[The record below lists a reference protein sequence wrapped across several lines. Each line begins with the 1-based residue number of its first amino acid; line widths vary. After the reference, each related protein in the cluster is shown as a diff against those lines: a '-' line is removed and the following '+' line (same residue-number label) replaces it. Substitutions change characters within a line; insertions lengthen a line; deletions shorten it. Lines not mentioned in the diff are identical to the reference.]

1 MTSQEPLII
10 TSMAN
15 AGFQTLKKLAHDN
28 QGARLQSRVWLEG
41 DHLSRA
47 AVERGFLADI
57 VVGSQSGLASLSQYG
72 LRIPAQATVTLLSDA
87 LWSDISQLKS
97 NAQFAFVLALPPAP
111 DLLPDRA
118 TVVLD
123 RIQDPGNM
131 GSILRS
137 ASAFGFKQVLSLKGS
152 VALWSPKVLR
162 AAMGA
167 HFGLSLLEGLEESE
181 VDRLSAPLYVTSL
194 QGGHDLETM
203 PQSQPRSPVAW
214 VFGNEGQGVSASLMQ
229 KAQRLVRLAQPGGEE
244 SLNVAAAAAICL
256 HATAMDWP
264 PQL

>member
-1 MTSQEPLII
+1 MTPQTPLLI
-10 TSMAN
+10 TSRAN
-15 AGFQTLKKLAHDN
+15 AGFQTFKKLAHEN
-28 QGARLQSRVWLEG
+28 QAARQQGRIWLEG
-41 DHLSRA
+41 DHLYRA
-47 AVERGFLADI
+47 ALDRGFVANA
-57 VVGSQSGLASLSQYG
+57 VVASESGLASLLQLG
-72 LRIPAQATVTLLSDA
+72 LRVPAQATVTLLSDA
-87 LWSDISQLKS
+87 LWADISQLKS
-97 NAQFAFVLALPPAP
+97 NAQFAFVLNLPEAPEPA
-111 DLLPDRA
+111 PDRA

-162 AAMGA
+162 AGMGA
-167 HFGLSLLEGLEESE
+167 HFGLSLLEGLDESE
-181 VDRLSAPLYVTSL
+181 VDHLAVPLFVTSL

-203 PQSQPRSPVAW
+203 PQSRPRAPVAW

-229 KAQRLVRLAQPGGEE
+229 KAQRLIRLAQPGGEE

-256 HATAMDWP
+256 YATAMDWP

>member
-1 MTSQEPLII
+1 VSSTAPLLI
-10 TSMAN
+10 TSKAN
-15 AGFQTLKKLAHDN
+15 AGFQAYKKLAHEN
-28 QGARLQSRVWLEG
+28 QSARQQARVWLEG
-41 DHLSRA
+41 DHLCRA
-47 AVERGFLADI
+47 AMERGFVAEAVVASQAGLTQLPQFGLKRPALAKLI
-57 VVGSQSGLASLSQYG
+57 V
-72 LRIPAQATVTLLSDA
+72 LSDA
-87 LWSDISQLKS
+87 LWADISQLKS
-97 NAQFAFVLALPPAP
+97 NAQFAFILALPQAP
-111 DLLPDRA
+111 DLRPDHA

-137 ASAFGFKQVLSLKGS
+137 ASAFGFKQILALKGS

-167 HFGLSLLEGLEESE
+167 HFGLSLFEGLDETVVEQLA
-181 VDRLSAPLYVTSL
+181 VPRYVTSL
-194 QGGHDLETM
+194 NGGHDLGTT
-203 PQSQPRSPVAW
+203 PQGQPRSPVAW
-214 VFGNEGQGVSASLMQ
+214 VFGNEGQGVSAYLIRN
-229 KAQRLVRLAQPGGEE
+229 AQRLIRLSQPGGEE